1 VKKDL
6 YVDFDSTIVNS
17 EQAVCDIYNERYAD
31 DPEFVPAS
39 GEKVVDWGFL
49 TQCPLIHRDHED
61 GFAAVA
67 ATFGTEAFFEHLTFY
82 PDAREGLECLSRWY
96 NLVICTS
103 ATPENASRKVLWI
116 EEHLPF
122 IDEIIILINK
132 NSEGV
137 GKGRVPMMEEGAIF
151 IDDHPENLH
160 STRAGRKILYKYK
173 ETTFN
178 QEWEGERVSSWK
190 ELLGKLEVEDCG
202 EVDRSTGA

>member
-1 VKKDL
+1 MKKDL
-6 YVDFDSTIVNS
+6 YVDFDSTIVNA

-31 DPEFVPAS
+31 DPDFILAK
-39 GEKVVDWGFL
+39 GEDVVDWGFVS
-49 TQCPLIHRDHED
+49 QCPLIHRDYED
-61 GFAAVA
+61 GFAEIA
-67 ATFGTEAFFEHLTFY
+67 ATFGTEDFFEHLTFY
-82 PDAREGLECLSRWY
+82 PDAQAGLRCLSRWY

-151 IDDHPENLH
+151 IDDHPENLR

-173 ETTFN
+173 DTSFN
-178 QEWEGERVSSWK
+178 GGWEGERVSSWK
-190 ELLGKLEVEDCG
+190 ELLSALEVKSCD
-202 EVDRSTGA
+202 EVDRPTGA